1 VVNVTED
8 AALDLSRY
16 LRPGDRVVWGQGC
29 AEPQALTELL
39 VRQRHRLGGITCFV
53 GLPAADVIRPEHTG
67 QHTGQRTGRHTGAD
81 TGGLALESYCG
92 TGGNARL
99 HEAGRLAIVPVHYG
113 ALPGLLAGGRL
124 AADAVFVQV
133 SAPDGAGRHSL
144 GLADDYFSA
153 ALDTA
158 RVVIAEVN
166 DQVPFTL
173 GARTLSAADWTA
185 CVRSSRPPAE
195 LPAAPPSAAVTAVA
209 ERVAGL
215 VQDGATLQFG
225 IGGLPEACLDA
236 LRGHRDLGI
245 HSGLLNDAAMR
256 LIEAGVATGARKT
269 VDPGVAVGGFLGGS
283 AALFRFADRN
293 PAVQLRGTG
302 YTHDPAILAAQRQLT
317 AINAALEVD
326 LSGQVNAE
334 VARGRYVGSVGG
346 ASEFLRG
353 AARSPGGVPIIALPS
368 TAGPASGRASG
379 RASGEGGVSRIVVR
393 LSGPVST
400 PRSDAGVI
408 VTEHGVADL
417 RGAPVT
423 VRYERMLAI
432 AHPDHR
438 AALAAELEE
447 NLMNGA
453 LA

>member
-1 VVNVTED
+1 MTKWGG
-8 AALDLSRY
+8 LDLARY

-29 AEPQALTELL
+29 AEPQTLTELL
-39 VRQRHRLGGITCFV
+39 VDQRHRLGGITCFV
-53 GLPAADVIRPEHTG
+53 GLPAAEVIRPEHCD
-67 QHTGQRTGRHTGAD
+67 A
-81 TGGLALESYCG
+81 LALESYCG
-92 TGGNARL
+92 TGSNQRL
-99 HEAGRLAIVPVHYG
+99 HEAGGLVIVPVHYG

-133 SAPDGAGRHSL
+133 SPPDEEGRHSL

-166 DQVPFTL
+166 DRVPATP
-173 GARTLSAADWTA
+173 GARTLAAADWAA

-195 LPAAPPSAAVTAVA
+195 LPTAPPSPAVTAVA
-209 ERVAGL
+209 TRVSDL
-215 VQDGATLQFG
+215 VEDGATLQFG

-236 LRGHRDLGI
+236 LAGHRDLGI
-245 HSGLLNDAAMR
+245 HSGLLTDAAMR
-256 LIEAGVATGARKT
+256 LIQAGVATGARKT
-269 VDPGVAVGGFLGGS
+269 LDRGLAVGGMLLGS
-283 AALFRFADRN
+283 AGLFRFAHRN
-293 PAVQLRGTG
+293 PAIRLRGTD
-302 YTHDPAILAAQRQLT
+302 YTHDPAILAAQRRLT

-346 ASEFLRG
+346 ASEFLRA
-353 AARSPGGVPIIALPS
+353 AARSRGGVPIIALPS
-368 TAGPASGRASG
+368 TAGGA
-379 RASGEGGVSRIVVR
+379 SRIVVR

-400 PRSDAGVI
+400 PRSDTGVV
-408 VTEHGVADL
+408 VTEYGVADL
-417 RGAPVT
+417 RGAPLPL
-423 VRYERMLAI
+423 RYERMLAI

-447 NLMNGA
+447 HPLNGA

>member
-1 VVNVTED
+1 MTDGGMTNSGMTD
-8 AALDLSRY
+8 GGALDLSQY

-29 AEPQALTELL
+29 AEPQTLTELL
-39 VRQRHRLGGITCFV
+39 VQQRHRLGGITCFV
-53 GLPAADVIRPEHTG
+53 GLPAAEVIQAEHTG
-67 QHTGQRTGRHTGAD
+67 QHTGA
-81 TGGLALESYCG
+81 LALESYCG
-92 TGGNARL
+92 TGSNGRL
-99 HEAGRLAIVPVHYG
+99 HEEGGLVIVPAHYG
-113 ALPGLLAGGRL
+113 SLPGLLAGGRL

-133 SAPDGAGRHSL
+133 SAPDEAGRHSL

-195 LPAAPPSAAVTAVA
+195 LTTAPPSAVVTAVA
-209 ERVAGL
+209 GRVSEL
-215 VQDGATLQFG
+215 IEDGATLQFG
-225 IGGLPEACLDA
+225 VGGLPEACLDE

-256 LIEAGVATGARKT
+256 LIQAGVVTGARKT
-269 VDPGVAVGGFLGGS
+269 LDRGLAVGGFIGGT
-283 AALFRFADRN
+283 AALFRFAHRN
-293 PAVQLRGTG
+293 PVVRLRGTA
-302 YTHDPAILAAQRQLT
+302 YTHDPAVLAAQRQLA
-317 AINAALEVD
+317 AINTALEVD

-334 VARGRYVGSVGG
+334 VARGRYIGSVGG

-353 AARSPGGVPIIALPS
+353 AARSTGGVPIIALPS
-368 TAGPASGRASG
+368 TAGPVN
-379 RASGEGGVSRIVVR
+379 GEGGVSRIVIR
-393 LSGPVST
+393 LNGPVST
-400 PRSDAGVI
+400 PRSDAGLI
-408 VTEHGVADL
+408 VTEYGAADL
-417 RGAPVT
+417 RGAPLP

>member
-1 VVNVTED
+1 MTED

-53 GLPAADVIRPEHTG
+53 GLPAAGVIRPEHTG
-67 QHTGQRTGRHTGAD
+67 AHTGQCTGA
-81 TGGLALESYCG
+81 LALESYCG

-133 SAPDGAGRHSL
+133 SAPDEAGRHSL

-158 RVVIAEVN
+158 RVVLAEVN

-368 TAGPASGRASG
+368 TVGSVNGGGAV
-379 RASGEGGVSRIVVR
+379 SGEAGEGKGGGVSRIVVR

-408 VTEHGVADL
+408 VTEYGVADL

-438 AALAAELEE
+438 TALAAELEE